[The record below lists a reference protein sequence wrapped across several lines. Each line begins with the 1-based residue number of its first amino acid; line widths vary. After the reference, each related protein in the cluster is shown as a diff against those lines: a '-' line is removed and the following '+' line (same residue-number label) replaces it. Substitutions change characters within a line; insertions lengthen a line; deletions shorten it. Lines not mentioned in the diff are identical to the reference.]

1 MAEAMLRQRLAQ
13 RNVPARVH
21 SAGLILDHEPAHP
34 HAAETLKALGLD
46 LASHRSRIIEP
57 AIIESADLIIGM
69 EQRHIREVAV
79 IDPEAF
85 DRAFT
90 LPELVQRAEAVGPRT
105 DIDLA
110 TWLAQVGE
118 GRRRFDLLKRT
129 KTLEVKDPMGGSKR
143 VFRRTADS
151 LGTLLDRF
159 VDLAWPQ
166 PDPSGHHG
174 PLSQSTS
181 PTPRST

>member
-1 MAEAMLRQRLAQ
+1 MAEAMLRQRLAL
-13 RNVPARVH
+13 RNVPALVH

-34 HAAETLKALGLD
+34 HAAEILKPLGMD
-46 LASHRSRIIEP
+46 LASHRSRIVEP
-57 AIIESADLIIGM
+57 SIIETADLIIGM
-69 EQRHIREVAV
+69 EQRHIREVSV

-85 DRAFT
+85 DRSFT
-90 LPELVQRAEAVGPRT
+90 LPELVQRAEAAGPRQG
-105 DIDLA
+105 IDVP
-110 TWLAQVGE
+110 TWLALVGE
-118 GRRRFDLLKRT
+118 GRRRFDLLKRDA
-129 KTLEVKDPMGGSKR
+129 KLEVKDPMGGSKR

-159 VDLAWPQ
+159 VALAWPE

-174 PLSQSTS
+174 PVSQSTS